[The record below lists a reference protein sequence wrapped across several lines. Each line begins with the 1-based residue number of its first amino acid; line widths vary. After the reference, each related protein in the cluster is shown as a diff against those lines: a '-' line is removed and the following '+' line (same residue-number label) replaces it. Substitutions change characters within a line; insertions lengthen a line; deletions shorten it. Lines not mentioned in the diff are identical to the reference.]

1 MVGQI
6 GPLVQAGK
14 RLRIVASHVAG
25 GLAGGLVIGI
35 LVGLL
40 AAIIHEVVA
49 WPREFVL
56 AGLCSALLVAA
67 ASDARLVRPPYIWT
81 ARQTPRTWGC
91 SFGSTPAVFAWG
103 FDLGLVFTTRLT
115 SFGVLV
121 LPAFVLLNGSFIAA
135 VGIFT
140 AFAVTRAAV
149 SSATALY
156 AKDDLGEVCSRL
168 RDSQRVRGRV
178 AVAASSFL
186 CLVVLGPWVT
196 SIWI

>member
-1 MVGQI
+1 
-6 GPLVQAGK
+6 
-14 RLRIVASHVAG
+14 
-25 GLAGGLVIGI
+25 
-35 LVGLL
+35 
-40 AAIIHEVVA
+40 
-49 WPREFVL
+49 
-56 AGLCSALLVAA
+56 
-67 ASDARLVRPPYIWT
+67 
-81 ARQTPRTWGC
+81 
-91 SFGSTPAVFAWG
+91 
-103 FDLGLVFTTRLT
+103 
-115 SFGVLV
+115 V